1 MKKIGEISVSP
12 IFFRLKR
19 VLIYYFE
26 KIPKKI
32 TRFFI
37 KFCTFRIFYVTINRK
52 CIFECTD
59 ERSNVIFVEAGRVF
73 FIER

>member
-1 MKKIGEISVSP
+1 MSP
-12 IFFRLKR
+12 IFFRLKW

-37 KFCTFRIFYVTINRK
+37 KFCTFCIFYVTINGKR
-52 CIFECTD
+52 IFEYAD